1 MTARPARRLLT
12 TGCAVLALAAACGS
26 ADEPA
31 PPTTTESIPLDTQT
45 DGGPADDPSPPPAT
59 GKSDPPSVQAD
70 GGRVAEPSAAPTTTE
85 PVPPSTEA
93 DSAPVDDLLSTT
105 TADSTEAPPAP
116 RSVDAD
122 DPGALSA
129 DARSLIGSWHTA
141 VLATA
146 GVWPGFDLASIP
158 AVLAAI
164 DDEGTIRATVA
175 FNHPN
180 PRALGTLIRDLDVDG
195 HKIAVIGEVTD
206 PDWLASRAPFDF
218 FADVGGTDTFVLISQ
233 EGELGLESGTPDF
246 IATLV
251 HEAFHRYQWD
261 EWTPRAT
268 RQYIDSY
275 DFSAANLEL
284 ALLENRILIAAYQ
297 AEDPG
302 DLEHLA
308 RQFAAVRA
316 TRHERDQSWDN
327 RVAHDEAQER
337 AEGSAQF
344 VEHRIGDSIGNVY
357 RTATN
362 HTEDLVL
369 HDEILSNPEALVAN
383 LAWYEVSIKTYFSF
397 GRFYSSGATLL
408 VLLDRLGVPDVAG
421 RLRDGGTPAGLL
433 ERHIAPLDDLD
444 QLVADAQAEHDPDGR
459 LAEAAATLSELAID
473 EPPTSLGHDG
483 ESVLTVAQIAC
494 LEAHGIE
501 IGDRIGIPQNVAD
514 ECLVEA
520 DDSDGS
526 SP

>member
-1 MTARPARRLLT
+1 MPPNTEVD
-12 TGCAVLALAAACGS
+12 GGS
-26 ADEPA
+26 VDGPSSSA
-31 PPTTTESIPLDTQT
+31 PGTTEPIY
-45 DGGPADDPSPPPAT
+45 PST
-59 GKSDPPSVQAD
+59 EVD
-70 GGRVAEPSAAPTTTE
+70 GGRVADSPPLTTTTE
-85 PVPPSTEA
+85 PVPPSTQ
-93 DSAPVDDLLSTT
+93 VDGGRVAEPSTVPAT

-141 VLATA
+141 VLATT

-158 AVLAAI
+158 TVLAAI
-164 DDEGTIRATVA
+164 DDEGAIRATVA

-180 PRALGTLIRDLDVDG
+180 PLVLGTLVRNLDVDG
-195 HKIAVIGEVTD
+195 HEVAVIGEVAD
-206 PDWLASRAPFDF
+206 PDWLVARAPFDF

-233 EGELGLESGTPDF
+233 EGELGLESGTPEF

-261 EWTPRAT
+261 EWAPRAT
-268 RQYIDSY
+268 GQYIETY

-302 DLEHLA
+302 DLERLA

-316 TRHERDQSWDN
+316 TRHQRDQAWDD
-327 RVAHDEAQER
+327 RVDHDEAQER
-337 AEGSAQF
+337 TEGSAQF

-362 HTEDLVL
+362 HTEDLEF
-369 HDEILSNPEALVAN
+369 HDEILSNPEVLVAN
-383 LAWYEVSIKTYFSF
+383 IAWYEVSIKTYFSF
-397 GRFYSSGATLL
+397 GRFYGSGATLL
-408 VLLDRLGVPDVAG
+408 VLLDRLGVPDVAQQLQDG
-421 RLRDGGTPAGLL
+421 RTPAGLL
-433 ERHIAPLDDLD
+433 EHHIAPLGDLD
-444 QLVADAQAEHDPDGR
+444 ELVADAQAEHDPDGR
-459 LAEAAATLSELAID
+459 LAAVAVTLSELAID
-473 EPPTSLGHDG
+473 EPATALGHDG
-483 ESVLTVAQIAC
+483 ESVLTVTQIAC
-494 LEAHGIE
+494 LVAHGID
-501 IGDRIGIPQNVAD
+501 IGDRMGIPQNVVD

-520 DDSDGS
+520 DDSDGA